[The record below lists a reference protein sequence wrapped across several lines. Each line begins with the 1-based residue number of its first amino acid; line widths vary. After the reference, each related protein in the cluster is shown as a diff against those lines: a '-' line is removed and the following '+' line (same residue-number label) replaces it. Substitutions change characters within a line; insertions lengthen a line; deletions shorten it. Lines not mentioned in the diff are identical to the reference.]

1 MSKKAYFVMAT
12 ALTLC
17 SNVPSS
23 FAHDITPP
31 KAATA
36 ITQKAQQHVH
46 DTLPFQDTQ
55 DFEDASRGFI
65 AADNPVSILTK
76 DGQMAWDL
84 ESYKAF
90 IKQNTQAPDTVNPS
104 LWRQAQLNML
114 HGLFKV
120 TEGIY
125 QVRGYDL
132 SNITF
137 IKGNTGWIV
146 IDPLISTETA
156 KAALNLVNTHVE
168 KRPVVAV
175 IYSHPHIDHYGGIH
189 GVVDIKDVEAGKIP
203 ILAPQ
208 GFLEHAVS
216 ENVIAGTAM
225 GRRAQYMY
233 GAFLPRNAQGSV
245 GSGLGITTSHGN
257 TGLIPPT
264 QEITHTGERIVLD
277 GVEMIFQMTP
287 GTEAP
292 AEMNTWFPQFKA
304 LWMAENSCATM
315 HNILTLRGAQVRDA
329 LVWSKYINEALE
341 LWAHEADVRF
351 QAHHWPMWEANN
363 IVAALEKQRDL
374 YKYLHD
380 QSVNLMNK
388 GYVASEISEML
399 ELPHSL
405 GNVWA
410 NRGYYGTLEH
420 NSRAIYQRYMGW
432 YSGHPSDLH
441 NLPPQEAAKN
451 YVDYMG
457 GEEAILEKATQSFA
471 KGDYR
476 WVAEVLKHV
485 VFANAKNTKA
495 RHLLADTLEQLGY
508 QAESGPW
515 RNVYLQ
521 GAFELRNGVPPA
533 GNPVANADTVKQ
545 IPLELTF
552 DYLGVRLNAQKA
564 NNKNITINFII
575 SSPEQSQQKPQT
587 YTLFLG
593 NSVLNYSTKLKEKPD
608 VTFTLPSAA
617 LTALLYSKDP
627 AAMLQTLKEKN
638 VVRSEGKEES
648 LMELLAL
655 LDTFAGDF
663 PIVTP

>member
-1 MSKKAYFVMAT
+1 MKKSASLFVATLALFGLGVSPALTKDVVPPKGAT
-12 ALTLC
+12 AT
-17 SNVPSS
+17 
-23 FAHDITPP
+23 
-31 KAATA
+31 
-36 ITQKAQQHVH
+36 TQKAHQHVH
-46 DTLPFQDTQ
+46 DTLPFHDTQ
-55 DFEDASRGFI
+55 DFKDATRGFI
-65 AADNPVSILTK
+65 AADDPVTILTK
-76 DGQMAWDL
+76 DGKTAWDL

-90 IKQNTQAPDTVNPS
+90 IKQNTKAPDTVNPS

-120 TEGIY
+120 SDRIY

-137 IKGNTGWIV
+137 IQGDTGWIV

-156 KAALNLVNTHVE
+156 KAALDLVNKHVG

-175 IYSHPHIDHYGGIH
+175 IYSHPHVDHYGGIH
-189 GVVDIKDVEAGKIP
+189 GVVDIKDVQAGKIP
-203 ILAPQ
+203 IYAPQ

-216 ENVIAGTAM
+216 ENVIAGAAM

-233 GAFLPRNAQGSV
+233 GAYLPRDAKGSV
-245 GSGLGITTSHGN
+245 GSGLGITTSLGN

-264 QEITHTGERIVLD
+264 QEITHTGEKLVVD

-329 LVWSKYINEALE
+329 LVWSKYINEAIE
-341 LWAHEADVRF
+341 LWADQATVRF
-351 QAHHWPMWEANN
+351 QSHHWPMWETPN
-363 IVAALEKQRDL
+363 IVKALEKQRDL
-374 YKYLHD
+374 YKYMHD

-388 GYVASEISEML
+388 GYTASEISEML
-399 ELPHSL
+399 HLPDSL
-405 GNVWA
+405 GHTWA
-410 NRGYYGTLEH
+410 NRGYYGTLQH
-420 NSRAIYQRYMGW
+420 NSRAIYQRYLGW
-432 YSGHPSDLH
+432 YSGHPSDLN
-441 NLPPQEAAKN
+441 NLPPQEAAQK
-451 YVDYMG
+451 YVEYMG
-457 GEEAILEKATQSFA
+457 GEKAILDKAKASFT

-485 VFANAKNTKA
+485 VFANEKNTEA
-495 RHLLADTLEQLGY
+495 RHLLADAFEQMGY

-521 GAFELRNGVPPA
+521 GAFELRNGIPKPTMST
-533 GNPVANADTVKQ
+533 ANKDTVKQ
-545 IPLELTF
+545 MPLELTF
-552 DYLGVRLNAQKA
+552 DYMGVRLNAQKA
-564 NNKNITINFII
+564 KDKNIVINFAI
-575 SSPEQSQQKPQT
+575 KDTDKT

-593 NSVLNYSTKLKEKPD
+593 NSVLNYSTKSKKTPQLT
-608 VTFTLPSAA
+608 VSLPAQA

-627 AAMLQTLKEKN
+627 ATVLKELKDKGLAT
-638 VVRSEGKEES
+638 SQGKEES
-648 LMELLAL
+648 LWELLGM
-655 LDTFAGDF
+655 LDVFGGYF

>member
-1 MSKKAYFVMAT
+1 MLKKVSVVMAA
-12 ALTLC
+12 ALTLH
-17 SNVPSS
+17 SITPSS
-23 FAHDITPP
+23 FAHDVIPP
-31 KAATA
+31 KTATA

-55 DFEDASRGFI
+55 DFKDASRGFI
-65 AADNPVSILTK
+65 AADDPMSIMTK
-76 DGQMAWDL
+76 DGQLAWDL

-90 IKQNTQAPDTVNPS
+90 IKQNTKAPDTVNPS

-120 TEGIY
+120 TDRIY

-137 IKGNTGWIV
+137 IKGDTGWIV
-146 IDPLISTETA
+146 IDPLISTQTA
-156 KAALNLVNTHVE
+156 KAALNLLHTHVS
-168 KRPVVAV
+168 KGPVVAV

-189 GVVDIKDVEAGKIP
+189 GVVDSKDVESGKIP

-245 GSGLGITTSHGN
+245 GSGLGITTSRGN

-341 LWAHEADVRF
+341 LWAHEAEVRF
-351 QAHHWPMWEANN
+351 QSHHWPMWETKN
-363 IVAALEKQRDL
+363 IVSALEKQRDM

-380 QSVNLMNK
+380 QSVNLINK
-388 GYVASEISEML
+388 GYLAEEISEML
-399 ELPHSL
+399 TLPDSL
-405 GNVWA
+405 GKVWA

-432 YSGHPSDLH
+432 YSGNPADLH
-441 NLPPQEAAKN
+441 TLPPQEAAVK
-451 YVDYMG
+451 YVEFMG
-457 GEEAILEKATQSFA
+457 GEDAILQKAEQSFA
-471 KGDYR
+471 QGEYR

-485 VFANAKNTKA
+485 VFANAKNTEA

-521 GAFELRNGVPPA
+521 GAFELRNGIPPV
-533 GNPVANADTVKQ
+533 GTSVANADTVKH

-564 NNKNITINFII
+564 ESKNIVINFII
-575 SSPEQSQQKPQT
+575 PPTKDAQQKAQT
-587 YTLFLG
+587 YALFLG
-593 NSVLNYSTKLKEKPD
+593 NSVLNYSTKLKENPD
-608 VTFTLPSAA
+608 ATFTLPQSA

-627 AAMLQTLKEKN
+627 ASTLQALKEQC
-638 VVRSEGKEES
+638 VAQSEGKEES
-648 LMELLAL
+648 LMELLTL
-655 LDTFAGDF
+655 LDTFTGDF